1 MYICHSLVIY
11 SFNVIHQ
18 NTKIIEIDEEPYEKT
33 LKKINKT
40 SLFIK
45 ENHICN
51 DNLAKEINIIYHE
64 IY

>member
-33 LKKINKT
+33 LKKSVKLHF
-40 SLFIK
+40 S
-45 ENHICN
+45 
-51 DNLAKEINIIYHE
+51 
-64 IY
+64 